1 MLPPFWYRKHLE
13 ACNKRGKDQAR
24 KYSSGHGAIGRA
36 VSTLL
41 LSSPLIRDTGGLL
54 VTMPSLVGGCQV
66 LGDGWKL
73 VEDHKPSISPCS
85 VCLRA
90 CLRLGEPTHLH
101 AWRTAVSLPHLC
113 LLCSVFLFFHHA
125 VLSLSLYL
133 YLTLVFFVFFFI
145 HCSCRSH
152 RLLCDKVQLQTR
164 SCNFVVGLNEN
175 TPLLVSFYTK
185 LSHVSPVIHG
195 PKGLIRLLNGR
206 NKGGWHLRHYKYKQR
221 WKVTKYIN
229 LSRTSILL
237 FLSRRIILTL
247 SPSSFIFLVKEF

>member
-113 LLCSVFLFFHHA
+113 LLCSVF
-125 VLSLSLYL
+125 Y
-133 YLTLVFFVFFFI
+133 FFI
-145 HCSCRSH
+145 MQSS
-152 RLLCDKVQLQTR
+152 
-164 SCNFVVGLNEN
+164 
-175 TPLLVSFYTK
+175 
-185 LSHVSPVIHG
+185 
-195 PKGLIRLLNGR
+195 
-206 NKGGWHLRHYKYKQR
+206 
-221 WKVTKYIN
+221 
-229 LSRTSILL
+229 L
-237 FLSRRIILTL
+237 FLSIFILPSFFFSSSTVRVALTGSYATKSSCKQDPVTLLLDWMRTLRCLCPFTL
-247 SPSSFIFLVKEF
+247 SFHMCLQLFTDQRVLLGYLTGGIKGAGICDITSINRGGK

>member
-1 MLPPFWYRKHLE
+1 MAESWWRIINPPLVPVVCVSVPAYAWANLPTCTPGGRQCLSLISVFSALFFIF
-13 ACNKRGKDQAR
+13 
-24 KYSSGHGAIGRA
+24 SSC
-36 VSTLL
+36 
-41 LSSPLIRDTGGLL
+41 SPL
-54 VTMPSLVGGCQV
+54 SF
-66 LGDGWKL
+66 
-73 VEDHKPSISPCS
+73 S
-85 VCLRA
+85 
-90 CLRLGEPTHLH
+90 
-101 AWRTAVSLPHLC
+101 
-113 LLCSVFLFFHHA
+113 
-125 VLSLSLYL
+125 LSLSYPH
-133 YLTLVFFVFFFI
+133 FFFFFI
-145 HCSCRSH
+145 YCSCRSH